1 MLPFP
6 CPTPQHSPVPHH
18 IDGPDAHSLCDLD
31 DSLPHAAVGRVL
43 DDGVPWRAQVW
54 HSHVGSH
61 PSLLRGHSTQHT
73 WRQALEVAQH
83 AERRAGVDAE
93 RGSAQQWDVAGH
105 PQQAVLREHRVCPPR
120 PWAAGKGQRWDTLHC
135 ALTHTAAAPPCSA
148 CGKHRTA
155 TYETFSSVGRARML
169 M

>member
-1 MLPFP
+1 MPIAFAIWMTA
-6 CPTPQHSPVPHH
+6 CPTPLLAAFWMTESPGEHRF
-18 IDGPDAHSLCDLD
+18 GTATWAHT
-31 DSLPHAAVGRVL
+31 
-43 DDGVPWRAQVW
+43 
-54 HSHVGSH
+54 
-61 PSLLRGHSTQHT
+61 PSLLHGHSTQHT

-105 PQQAVLREHRVCPPR
+105 PQQAVLGEHRVCPPR